1 MRSLCVTKRVSMCV
15 SIHVCVLW
23 GMLECA
29 WTYMSVGC
37 MESLRYV
44 LMCLSLHV
52 LCGKAERALC
62 QPSGNSGWSFT
73 EMQPSFQVMMASEGD
88 SINITCSTR
97 GDLEGIYLK
106 QSWPQDSDVIYFED
120 GKESTVD
127 KRFSGRID
135 FSGPQNNLTIT
146 MRLLRLADTGVY
158 FCEAVRRSASRGS
171 STMVV
176 VTGRKYVHL
185 PLARPGARWLRGPS
199 FHLLELSAQSLSVPG
214 SILVTA
220 SQLLPWLLP
229 GLSPKASSRVLS
241 CLWLFLFIFPE
252 KLSQEAYR
260 SQEPLRIS
268 VSLPAALAVGSF
280 FMGLVLG
287 VLCTLR
293 KTQVSVSLWL
303 LPTSWPFSRADRRRE
318 RRLKAKGQGHMAKY

>member
-1 MRSLCVTKRVSMCV
+1 MTQETMLALLLTLARV
-15 SIHVCVLW
+15 LP
-23 GMLECA
+23 GPLDA
-29 WTYMSVGC
+29 
-37 MESLRYV
+37 
-44 LMCLSLHV
+44 
-52 LCGKAERALC
+52 
-62 QPSGNSGWSFT
+62 Q
-73 EMQPSFQVMMASEGD
+73 EMQQSSQVMMASEGD

-158 FCEAVRRSASRGS
+158 FCEAVRRRASRGS

-176 VTGRKYVHL
+176 VT
-185 PLARPGARWLRGPS
+185 
-199 FHLLELSAQSLSVPG
+199 
-214 SILVTA
+214 
-220 SQLLPWLLP
+220 
-229 GLSPKASSRVLS
+229 
-241 CLWLFLFIFPE
+241 E

-280 FMGLVLG
+280 FMGLALG

-293 KTQVSVSLWL
+293 KTQIKELCA
-303 LPTSWPFSRADRRRE
+303 SRDKDSPCVVYEDMSYSNRKTPCAPN
-318 RRLKAKGQGHMAKY
+318 QYQ

>member
-1 MRSLCVTKRVSMCV
+1 MTQETMLALLLTLARV
-15 SIHVCVLW
+15 LP
-23 GMLECA
+23 GPLDA
-29 WTYMSVGC
+29 
-37 MESLRYV
+37 
-44 LMCLSLHV
+44 
-52 LCGKAERALC
+52 
-62 QPSGNSGWSFT
+62 Q

-176 VTGRKYVHL
+176 VT
-185 PLARPGARWLRGPS
+185 
-199 FHLLELSAQSLSVPG
+199 
-214 SILVTA
+214 
-220 SQLLPWLLP
+220 
-229 GLSPKASSRVLS
+229 
-241 CLWLFLFIFPE
+241 E